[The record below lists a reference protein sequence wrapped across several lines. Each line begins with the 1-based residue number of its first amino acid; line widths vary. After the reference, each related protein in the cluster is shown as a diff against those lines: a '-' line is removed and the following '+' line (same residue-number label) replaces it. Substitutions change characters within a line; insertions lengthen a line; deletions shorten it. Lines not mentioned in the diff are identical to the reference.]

1 MTVNAAVPMNNW
13 PDLAACKGKPTAIF
27 FPLGSGGQ
35 SALTR
40 ARVDQFDP
48 YATARAICAGCPVL
62 TQCRTYALSVVASG
76 QQLDGCWAGLD
87 ERERRELAGRKV
99 GWAS

>member
-1 MTVNAAVPMNNW
+1 MTINAAVPLDNW

-27 FPLGSGGQ
+27 FPMGAGAQ
-35 SALTR
+35 SDL
-40 ARVDQFDP
+40 ARRDFDI

-62 TQCRTYALSVVASG
+62 AECRKYALSVVASG

-87 ERERRELAGRKV
+87 ERERRSLVGRKV